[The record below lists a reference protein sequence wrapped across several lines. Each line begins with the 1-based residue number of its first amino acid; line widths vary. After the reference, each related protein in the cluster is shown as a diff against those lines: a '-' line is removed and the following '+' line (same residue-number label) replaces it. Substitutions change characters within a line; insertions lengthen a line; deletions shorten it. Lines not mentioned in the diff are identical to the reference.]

1 MSFDH
6 AVAMFRH
13 QADSCAELGS
23 PLSAALLHRAAG
35 DLAAGGPCA
44 EAIAGHEDAPGPN
57 AIALRLLGAV
67 HALVLSG
74 RAPDLAAHYPDAGG
88 HFDPADPDAPWPAF
102 RAAVAAHLPFV
113 REWLTRPPQ
122 TNEVGRSN
130 LLLTGLAW
138 AQQQLADAAASTA
151 TTSPFPL
158 PVRLYE
164 LGSSAGLNLLA
175 EQFRCVSEGFSYGP
189 PDSPVV
195 LADAWRGEPPA
206 WLRDAPLQRV
216 TERRGCDPTPI
227 DPRSADGALAL
238 RSYLWADQLPRA
250 QRLNGALALAART
263 PAPVE
268 AVGAAVFLRGL
279 ETAPGALTVVWHS
292 VMRQYVPV
300 DEWRSV
306 EGELARLAA
315 ASTPSAPFLHLAFE
329 PRRVGGGHRFLLTA
343 RLSSGPGSGSGSA
356 ITTTLA
362 ESVPHGLPAWTPAPD
377 DPVLR
382 QSD

>member
-1 MSFDH
+1 MITTARPSRTETPGMPLAH

-23 PLSAALLHRAAG
+23 PLSAALLRRAAE

-44 EAIAGHEDAPGPN
+44 EAIAGHEDAPGPD
-57 AIALRLLGAV
+57 AVALRLLGAV
-67 HALVLSG
+67 HALVLSDL
-74 RAPDLAAHYPDAGG
+74 APDLAAHYPSVGG
-88 HFDPADPDAPWPAF
+88 HFDPAAPDAPWPAF

-122 TNEVGRSN
+122 TNEVGRAN

-138 AQQQLADAAASTA
+138 AQQQLAAAS
-151 TTSPFPL
+151 PL
-158 PVRLYE
+158 PVRLHE

-175 EQFRCVSEGFSYGP
+175 DRFRCTSGSFSYGP

-195 LADAWRGEPPA
+195 LADAWQGEPPA
-206 WLRDAPLQRV
+206 WLPDAPPQRV

-238 RSYLWADQLPRA
+238 RSYVWADQLPRV
-250 QRLNGALALAART
+250 QRLNGALALAAET

-268 AVGAAVFLRGL
+268 RLGAAAFLRDVRAA
-279 ETAPGALTVVWHS
+279 EGALTVVWHS
-292 VMRQYVPV
+292 IMRQYVPAG
-300 DEWRSV
+300 EWRSV

-315 ASTPSAPFLHLAFE
+315 ASSPAAPFLHLAFE
-329 PRRVGGGHRFLLTA
+329 PRRVGTAHRFLLTA
-343 RLSSGPGSGSGSA
+343 RLGTGPQQ
-356 ITTTLA
+356 TLA
-362 ESVPHGLPAWTPAPD
+362 EAKPHGLPARTLAQD
-377 DPVLR
+377 DPALLP
-382 QSD
+382 

>member
-6 AVAMFRH
+6 AVAMFQH
-13 QADSCAELGS
+13 QADACAELGS
-23 PLSAALLHRAAG
+23 PLSAALLRRAAG

-44 EAIAGHEDAPGPN
+44 AAIAGHEDAPGPT
-57 AIALRLLGAV
+57 AVALRLLGAV

-88 HFDPADPDAPWPAF
+88 RFDPADPDAPWPAF

-122 TNEVGRSN
+122 TNEVGRAN

-138 AQQQLADAAASTA
+138 AQHQLATPADRTA
-151 TTSPFPL
+151 PTALPL

-175 EQFRCVSEGFSYGP
+175 EQFRCTSEGFSYGP

-195 LADAWRGEPPA
+195 LAGAWRGEPPA
-206 WLRDAPLQRV
+206 WLRDAPRQRV
-216 TERRGCDPTPI
+216 ADRRGCDPTPI
-227 DPRSADGALAL
+227 DPRSTDGALAL
-238 RSYLWADQLPRA
+238 RAYLWADQLPRS

-268 AVGAAVFLRGL
+268 AVGAAAVLRGV

-292 VMRQYVPV
+292 VMRQYVPTE
-300 DEWRSV
+300 EWRSAA
-306 EGELARLAA
+306 GELDRLAA

-329 PRRVGGGHRFLLTA
+329 PRRIGDGHRFLLTA
-343 RLSSGPGSGSGSA
+343 RLATGP
-356 ITTTLA
+356 TTTLA
-362 ESVPHGLPAWTPAPD
+362 EALPHGLPAWTPAPD
-377 DPVLR
+377 DPALH
-382 QSD
+382 QPS